1 MTTCQSLR
9 SQALQRQALR
19 FQSQRFQSRRGQ
31 SLRCQSQCDPGRY
44 DMTAGHLPELTSSS
58 HRCTRCHR
66 CHRCHRSFSQTDTM
80 PDHLH
85 DALGNTIRASE
96 SFNQPPIST
105 VDQHIRSAHS
115 ISTFDQLIRSVQR
128 MQSYV
133 VAPPKVPNVHTHLR
147 IGVPRNIVAPRHVRP
162 TPSKPGV
169 TAQPSPGI
177 PAHIFGGAARTPRQ
191 PALSASL
198 AAVT

>member
-1 MTTCQSLR
+1 
-9 SQALQRQALR
+9 
-19 FQSQRFQSRRGQ
+19 
-31 SLRCQSQCDPGRY
+31 
-44 DMTAGHLPELTSSS
+44 MTAYAWSYSPVRPPRSGQAVYEHNRSGSLSPIVLTDR
-58 HRCTRCHR
+58 HYA
-66 CHRCHRSFSQTDTM
+66 RSPARRTGQHYQGFRVVQSAT
-80 PDHLH
+80 
-85 DALGNTIRASE
+85 
-96 SFNQPPIST
+96 NQHS
-105 VDQHIRSAHS
+105 RSAHS